1 MDPVTTRDEL
11 ECSNTQH
18 RAVIA
23 MQVLD
28 CDRLDPEVD
37 EQHKTLRDYAVTVL
51 IDYLKPPVTKRSKE
65 PR

>member
-11 ECSNTQH
+11 ECSNCQH

-37 EQHKTLRDYAVTVL
+37 ERHKVLREYAVDVL
-51 IDYLKPPVTKRSKE
+51 TDYLKPAKVKSR
-65 PR
+65 RDRD